1 MKVDLYSIAN
11 SEPFLEF
18 TEKYNADFVIS
29 VLETVLDNAED
40 IAYEEGIS
48 KRQAFEDLI
57 WNYNQN
63 PHLIDDLIKSF
74 V

>member
-1 MKVDLYSIAN
+1 MIDLYSIAT
-11 SEPFLEF
+11 SDPFKEF

-40 IAYEEGIS
+40 IAYEDGIS
-48 KRQAFEDLI
+48 KSKAFEDLI

>member
-1 MKVDLYSIAN
+1 MIDLYSVAT
-11 SEPFLEF
+11 SEPFNEF
-18 TEKYNADFVIS
+18 SEKYNTDFVIS
-29 VLETVLDNAED
+29 VLESVLENAED

>member
-1 MKVDLYSIAN
+1 MIDLYSIAN
-11 SEPFLEF
+11 SEPFIEY

-57 WNYNQN
+57 ESYNQN
-63 PHLIDDLIKSF
+63 PHLIDELINCF

>member
-1 MKVDLYSIAN
+1 MVDLYSVAN
-11 SEPFLEF
+11 SKPFIEF

-29 VLETVLDNAED
+29 VLESVLDNAED

-48 KRQAFEDLI
+48 KKQAFEDLI